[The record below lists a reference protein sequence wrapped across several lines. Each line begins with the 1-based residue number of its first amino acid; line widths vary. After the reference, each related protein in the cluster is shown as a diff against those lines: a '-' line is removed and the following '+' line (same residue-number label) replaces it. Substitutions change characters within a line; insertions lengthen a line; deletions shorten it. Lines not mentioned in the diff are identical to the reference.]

1 MVGCIAGEVA
11 GMVGD
16 FEKRFGTKAVEKRY
30 VSREQLLEA
39 MRIQVEQD
47 LDGLE
52 HKLIGSI
59 LFSMGYMT
67 LEQINDV
74 IDAVRN
80 ETGASVL
87 SEFKVL
93 GRRG

>member
-1 MVGCIAGEVA
+1 
-11 GMVGD
+11 MVGD
-16 FEKRFGTKAVEKRY
+16 FEKRFGTMAVEKRY

-80 ETGASVL
+80 ETGASVQ

-93 GRRG
+93 GRRV

>member
-1 MVGCIAGEVA
+1 MGGCIEEEVA

-16 FEKRFGTKAVEKRY
+16 FEKRFGTMAVEKRY

-52 HKLIGSI
+52 HRLIGSI

-67 LEQINDV
+67 LEQVNEV

-80 ETGASVL
+80 ETGARVL
-87 SEFKVL
+87 PEFKVL